1 MVYAVGSLY
10 NDQFAFHKKNC
21 RTISRNIA
29 GNTQLAPAR
38 PGAAL
43 SVRKYSV
50 RKTPNQLG
58 AGGWCC
64 KLPEKNVELRCL
76 ESNSEPF

>member
-1 MVYAVGSLY
+1 MLGLY
-10 NDQFAFHKKNC
+10 IMTNLRFIKKNC
-21 RTISRNIA
+21 RTVSRNIA

-50 RKTPNQLG
+50 RKTPKQMG
-58 AGGWCC
+58 AGRGGAVSSPKKMW
-64 KLPEKNVELRCL
+64 N
-76 ESNSEPF
+76 